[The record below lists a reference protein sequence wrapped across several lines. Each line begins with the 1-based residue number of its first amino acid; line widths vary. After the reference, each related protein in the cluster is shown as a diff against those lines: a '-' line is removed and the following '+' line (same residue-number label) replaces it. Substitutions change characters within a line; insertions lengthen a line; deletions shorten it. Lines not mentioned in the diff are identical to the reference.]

1 MATQDGFIGVNRVGA
16 PTMSLLESTFRRLHT
31 RGLRDIV
38 WPTADVTSATVAFL
52 AAFWLRYRFAPAGLP
67 VARLSA
73 HTTLYSV
80 AFLLYL
86 PLLYVALLVAGAYR
100 RQVAWNG
107 PGEYR
112 AVVQAVTYALLAL
125 LMVTYFFDRANE
137 LSRGWLLLVWLLSNI
152 LIVGSRLGLRRV
164 AGRLA
169 QAGLVGRAV
178 LIVGVH
184 PEALS
189 MEWYLRRQPSLG
201 LRVIG
206 FIDDDLAVGSI
217 VQAGI
222 PVIGSTAELGDL
234 IRARRVATVMISA
247 RATSHAQVLAAV
259 EGTLGTRAEVVLSPD
274 VFTVMSTGAVLIP
287 LPGLPVVQLNK
298 VRLDWGER
306 LFKEVFDRG
315 GAVLLTIVLSPLLL
329 VLTLMSFLKYGAAL
343 EKHTVLGQGGVPFKA
358 VKFRTTP
365 VHLALVDDA
374 MAARR
379 RQGLPIRDDPRLTTY
394 GRALRRTSLDELAQL
409 WNVLRGQMSLVGPY
423 KIAPEDRSH
432 YGARWLSVVA
442 LKPGITGM
450 AQVHGRGELTLE
462 ERSILD
468 AEYVRNYSLW
478 GDLALLI
485 ATIPS
490 ALRGRG
496 AY

>member
-1 MATQDGFIGVNRVGA
+1 MSVRERSTHPARAVDGA
-16 PTMSLLESTFRRLHT
+16 MSWPERALRRLCN

-38 WPTADVTSATVAFL
+38 WPATDLACGTAAFL
-52 AAFWLRYRFAPAGLP
+52 GAFWLRYHIALGFAG
-67 VARLSA
+67 VRLGV
-73 HTTLYSV
+73 HTTLYSA

-86 PLLYVALLVAGAYR
+86 PLLALSLFVAGAYR

-112 AVVQAVTYALLAL
+112 AVMQGVTYALLAVL
-125 LMVTYFFDRANE
+125 LSVYGVYRSSD
-137 LSRGWLLLVWLLSNI
+137 LSRGWLLLVWLLSSV
-152 LIVGSRLGLRRV
+152 LIVSCRFGLRRL

-169 QAGLVGRAV
+169 RAGIVGRAV

-184 PEALS
+184 PEALN

-201 LRVIG
+201 LRVMG
-206 FIDDDLAVGSI
+206 FIDDALPVGAV
-217 VQAGI
+217 VQGGVPVLGTIAAMAG
-222 PVIGSTAELGDL
+222 L
-234 IRARRVATVMISA
+234 IHDRHVDTVVVFA
-247 RATSHAQVLAAV
+247 RATTRDTVLAAV
-259 EGTLGTRAEVVLSPD
+259 EGTLGTKAEVVLLPD
-274 VFTVMSTGAVLIP
+274 VFTVLSTGAVLVP
-287 LPGLPVVQLNK
+287 LPGLPVMQLNK
-298 VRLDWGER
+298 VRLSWGER
-306 LFKEVFDRG
+306 VVKEVFDRG
-315 GAVLLTIVLSPLLL
+315 VGLLLFLVLSPLLL
-329 VLTLMSFLKYGAAL
+329 GLAVVSRVKYGAAF
-343 EKHTVLGQGGVPFKA
+343 ETPTVLGQGGVPFRA

-365 VHLALVDDA
+365 VHAPLDDEA
-374 MAARR
+374 VAARR
-379 RQGLPIRDDPRLTTY
+379 QQGLPIRDDPRLTAY
-394 GRALRRTSLDELAQL
+394 GRFLRRSSLDELAQL

-423 KIAPEDRSH
+423 KIAPQDRGH
-432 YGARWLSVVA
+432 YGSRWLSVVA

-485 ATIPS
+485 ATIPA